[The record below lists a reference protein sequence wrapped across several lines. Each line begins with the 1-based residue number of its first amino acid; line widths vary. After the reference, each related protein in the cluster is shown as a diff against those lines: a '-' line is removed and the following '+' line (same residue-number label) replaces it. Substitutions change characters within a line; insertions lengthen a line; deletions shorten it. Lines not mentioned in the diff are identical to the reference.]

1 MVPLTEKAVS
11 LTETA
16 RLEIRHRIVI
26 LELADAMNKGGVSGT
41 TYAEITDAIEHG
53 VQGLWYFV
61 EQNITWNR
69 FCGHIN
75 SRRDQP

>member
-16 RLEIRHRIVI
+16 RLEIRRRIVI
-26 LELADAMNKGGVSGT
+26 LELADAMNKEGVSGT

-53 VQGLWYFV
+53 VQGL
-61 EQNITWNR
+61 
-69 FCGHIN
+69 
-75 SRRDQP
+75 